1 MASAQSAAAQDE
13 LEAHLH
19 AYQQIFR
26 AVIRKRNLPPET
38 AAAMLGKIKPLQQSI
53 TQPDEYLDRIGD
65 FAQVLGVKPD
75 ALASFIGANL
85 LPALEGVRREL
96 KKRKADA
103 AAAAASAPAASPHP
117 AEGSA
122 QGGAAQGGPGP
133 ASSRAG
139 DSFLAE
145 LLRAVGGAT
154 PPGDRFVEEDYGIL
168 KLISASGE
176 RLGLSASALPP
187 GAISGVAAEPAP
199 QGPAAPA
206 TPGRPDEVTPGAS
219 AAARERTDAPGTGA
233 PARAGAGSAPR
244 ASAAASVGPERS
256 ILAELLEK
264 CGAHLNVTE
273 RLEPRD
279 YSDDSIPADEAPP
292 AAANNATAAPAEQD
306 RAPVAPRAPP
316 ARPQSESRSEGSIL
330 AEILSRFGNVL
341 NVTGPLE
348 PSSGLADEPSYG
360 SAAPS
365 GAAAGATGPG
375 DAFAEEAPENEF
387 DYLPLTFQDYL
398 NHVKSVQDFQASGD
412 QAGYRTWL
420 GQGSDAT
427 RAVVGLRNLEVRS
440 RGEPG
445 TFDWDQEYEKLAAYM
460 QLDTEQIAE
469 LHRRIRCFEQMH
481 RKLNEFIAAVKSNP
495 PPVVEAMK
503 RIWPQVRLLFN
514 EETWTAERMMARLK
528 IPLLQIPDPALKE
541 RVSVMMRPLFEEAEA
556 LARGAAGAFK

>member
-1 MASAQSAAAQDE
+1 MASAQSAAAQEE

-38 AAAMLGKIKPLQQSI
+38 GAAMLGKLKPLQQAI
-53 TQPDEYLDRIGD
+53 THPDEYLDRIGD
-65 FAQVLGVKPD
+65 FAQALGVKPE

-103 AAAAASAPAASPHP
+103 AAAASAAPTPAVRA
-117 AEGSA
+117 AE
-122 QGGAAQGGPGP
+122 GAAQSAPGP
-133 ASSRAG
+133 ASSTVRAG

-145 LLRAVGGAT
+145 LLRSVGGAT
-154 PPGDRFVEEDYGIL
+154 APGDRFVEEDYGIL
-168 KLISASGE
+168 KLIGAGGE
-176 RLGLSASALPP
+176 RLGRSASALPP
-187 GAISGVAAEPAP
+187 GAISGVAAEAAVPVADAAPSPGVAHDLESVVSPAAAP
-199 QGPAAPA
+199 GRGDPGPAGRPASAGASRAAAPA
-206 TPGRPDEVTPGAS
+206 AVSG
-219 AAARERTDAPGTGA
+219 
-233 PARAGAGSAPR
+233 
-244 ASAAASVGPERS
+244 GPERS

-264 CGAHLNVTE
+264 CGAYLNVTE

-279 YSDDSIPADEAPP
+279 YAEETIPVDEAPP
-292 AAANNATAAPAEQD
+292 AHAVDPTAGQSDANSG
-306 RAPVAPRAPP
+306 PVAPRAPP
-316 ARPQSESRSEGSIL
+316 VRPQRETQSEGSIL
-330 AEILSRFGNVL
+330 AEILSRFGNAL

-348 PSSGLADEPSYG
+348 PSSGLPDE
-360 SAAPS
+360 APS
-365 GAAAGATGPG
+365 GAPLSPAGAIDLLGASAEAAG
-375 DAFAEEAPENEF
+375 ENDF

-412 QAGYRTWL
+412 QAAYRTWL

-440 RGEPG
+440 RGEAG
-445 TFDWDQEYEKLAAYM
+445 AFDWDQEYEKLAAYM

-495 PPVVEAMK
+495 PPVVDAMK

-514 EETWTAERMMARLK
+514 EETWQADRMMTRLK

-541 RVSVMMRPLFEEAEA
+541 RVSVMMRPLFEQAES
-556 LARGAAGAFK
+556 LASAAAGSFK